1 MRSICALVMVAA
13 VSSSAGADVSKAWQA
28 AKDNLPDTIP
38 AIGAVDVAAVVKQ
51 PAFGK
56 LLALVK
62 KEDRGVREGIELVKS
77 ACNLDLTQVV
87 DGVVVAGDPDGKD
100 DDIMVFLQLK
110 IDRPKASTCLEA
122 MLRTVEKRKQVTVQQ
137 TGKFTEASVGDETA
151 YFAWV
156 DKAVVAFNVEPI
168 KKARLERFVGKQG
181 LAKSP
186 VGSLF
191 GKLDPKAA
199 AFGAIKLAKPLDR
212 DLPFTQV
219 YGNATL
225 TGTTL
230 AGAIV
235 GTATDTAAAGKFVTE
250 AKRELIK
257 LALRDKLPA
266 IAKKL
271 VTAVTLNAVGAE
283 VTLKG
288 SAATGDLVEAITELA
303 VRKPAMPAD
312 PPPAEAP

>member
-235 GTATDTAAAGKFVTE
+235 GTATDAAAAGKFVTE

-288 SAATGDLVEAITELA
+288 SAATGDLVEAIMEMA

>member
-1 MRSICALVMVAA
+1 MVAA

-100 DDIMVFLQLK
+100 DDIMVFIQLK

-235 GTATDTAAAGKFVTE
+235 GTATDAAAAGKFVTE

-288 SAATGDLVEAITELA
+288 SAATGDLVEAIMEMA

>member
-1 MRSICALVMVAA
+1 MVAA

-225 TGTTL
+225 TNTTL